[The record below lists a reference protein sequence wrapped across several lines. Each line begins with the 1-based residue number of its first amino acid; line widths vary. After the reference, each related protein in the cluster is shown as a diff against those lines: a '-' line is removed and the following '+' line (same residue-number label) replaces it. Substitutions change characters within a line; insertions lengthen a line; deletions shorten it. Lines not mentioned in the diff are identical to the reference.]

1 MILNKRTILWF
12 FLCCCAANLSL
23 AQPPES
29 DTFILSYGEY
39 IRIVIDHHP
48 LSRNA
53 DLQLNKGEAN
63 LLYARGAFDPK
74 AFSRLQ
80 EKFFEEKQYY
90 SKLHGGLKMPTW
102 FGVELLGAY
111 EQNEGTFLNPEENT
125 PANGLLYAGIAL
137 NLGQGLFI
145 DKRRMELN
153 KAKLYREIS
162 KSERELLLN
171 KLIFEAGNAYW
182 QWFRAYYFL
191 EIYRTAYQLAVE
203 RYEGVIEMAR
213 AGERPAIDTVEAAIQ
228 LQNRQ
233 YSLQE
238 AELRYKNA
246 GALLSVYLWEDG
258 MIPLELSETTIPAN
272 EEIVKDEA
280 IPAFVLA
287 FDTMWA
293 AHPELVKTELKIDQ
307 VELEKRWRAELL
319 KPVVRLKYNPITEYV
334 GPNSIRNFTF
344 NDYTWGLELSM
355 PLFLRKERGA
365 LQLYDV
371 KLKQMQNSF
380 RQTREMLKFKVS
392 ASVNRLFTLDE
403 QILVYTDIVNNYYE
417 LLAGENEL
425 FDNGESSLFM
435 INSRE
440 MGYVNARVKLIEL
453 IAKKKETELKIK
465 YHLGRA
471 HEE

>member
-1 MILNKRTILWF
+1 
-12 FLCCCAANLSL
+12 
-23 AQPPES
+23 
-29 DTFILSYGEY
+29 
-39 IRIVIDHHP
+39 
-48 LSRNA
+48 
-53 DLQLNKGEAN
+53 
-63 LLYARGAFDPK
+63 
-74 AFSRLQ
+74 
-80 EKFFEEKQYY
+80 
-90 SKLHGGLKMPTW
+90 
-102 FGVELLGAY
+102 
-111 EQNEGTFLNPEENT
+111 
-125 PANGLLYAGIAL
+125 
-137 NLGQGLFI
+137 
-145 DKRRMELN
+145 
-153 KAKLYREIS
+153 
-162 KSERELLLN
+162 
-171 KLIFEAGNAYW
+171 
-182 QWFRAYYFL
+182 
-191 EIYRTAYQLAVE
+191 
-203 RYEGVIEMAR
+203 MAR

-233 YSLQE
+233 YRLQE
-238 AELRYKNA
+238 AELQFKNA
-246 GALLSVYLWEDG
+246 GALLSVYLWEDA
-258 MIPLELSETTIPAN
+258 ILPLEVSENTIPPG
-272 EEIVKDEA
+272 EEEVRSRELPPGI
-280 IPAFVLA
+280 LSM
-287 FDTMWA
+287 DTLWST
-293 AHPELVKTELKIDQ
+293 HPELLKTELKIDQ

-380 RQTREMLKFKVS
+380 RQTRELLKFKVS

-465 YHLGRA
+465 YQLGRA
-471 HEE
+471 HLE